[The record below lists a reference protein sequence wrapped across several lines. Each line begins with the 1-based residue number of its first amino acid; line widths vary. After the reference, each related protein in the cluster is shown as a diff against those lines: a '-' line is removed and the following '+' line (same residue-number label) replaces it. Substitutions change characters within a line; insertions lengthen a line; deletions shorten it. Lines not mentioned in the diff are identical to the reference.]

1 VISNEITRCI
11 HVELQPDAEQ
21 VLKAR
26 DSPRRKR
33 VSRKEKIG
41 PQGAQRRRQEC
52 QENTFFFAPFAS
64 PSRCLRFS
72 FLNTH
77 YLILN
82 TPFFSV
88 QRRIS
93 VVPFIAYS

>member
-41 PQGAQRRRQEC
+41 PQGAQRRRQES
-52 QENTFFFAPFAS
+52 TFFFAPFAS
-64 PSRCLRFS
+64 PSPCLRFS

-82 TPFFSV
+82 TPLFSV

-93 VVPFIAYS
+93 VVPFITYS